1 MSRIARAFPFN
12 RASGAAVV
20 IACLA
25 LALGA
30 TLSLPNFWNY
40 RVHTFD
46 LGLYARTAFDWSRG
60 VHNTGEVQASI
71 PKSLTR
77 PALATHFDLWL
88 ILLAPAVRLAGAQ
101 ALIWA
106 QLLAPI
112 WGLWG
117 LFKVGS
123 RLSSNR
129 ALGPLLMLCT
139 ASSFGLYHAWTF
151 PYHSEVVGWSFLPW
165 WWYALL
171 QPGRKAVWRWVWL
184 ALLLIA
190 KEDMG
195 LHMAFVAGAV
205 ALLHPASDNPRLRRQ
220 AGVDALISLLYA
232 LCVLGW
238 WMPAFAG
245 EGDAVSNMD
254 YGPLAQWAAVITQA
268 RWENL
273 GEATVHL
280 GRSLFVHHGLRPYGF
295 AWKMEW
301 RCALLLSGAWLWW
314 RKPAIFLMIVPLVA
328 AKMWHDNPA
337 VWGTLKHYN
346 VGLAWWMPLGVVLAW
361 GHRAREIATDQ
372 KGWRR
377 VKSYLLPGCLVLAVG
392 GSAWA
397 THRTLHDS
405 RQWLNPGSVDVC
417 SEAHWQSTM
426 SPEAHAEWRTLVPT
440 DARVS
445 ASHHLVPYL
454 IRQPVLRGFPE
465 TSACDYVVV
474 YDFPQGDAP
483 YARSEVMREI
493 STLLTSG
500 EWEQL
505 ARSPGLSVLKRKGPR
520 P

>member
-1 MSRIARAFPFN
+1 MSWIPKSFPFH
-12 RASGAAVV
+12 RTSGAAVA

-30 TLSLPNFWNY
+30 ALSMPNWAYY

-60 VHNTGEVQASI
+60 VHNAGEVQASI

-117 LFKVGS
+117 LFKVGT
-123 RLSSNR
+123 RLSSHR
-129 ALGPLLMLCT
+129 SVGPLLMLCT
-139 ASSFGLYHAWTF
+139 ATSFGLYHAWTF

-171 QPGRKAVWRWVWL
+171 QPGRKAAWRWVWL

-245 EGDAVSNMD
+245 TGSVSNLD
-254 YGPLAQWAAVITQA
+254 HGPLAAVLRALAQSDGA
-268 RWENL
+268 QLRD
-273 GEATVHL
+273 ATEQL
-280 GRSLFVHHGLRPYGF
+280 GRALFAHHGPHDYGF
-295 AWKMEW
+295 HWKREW
-301 RCALLLSGAWLWW
+301 WQALMLSGAWLWW
-314 RKPAIFLMIVPLVA
+314 RRPAVFLMLVPLVA

-346 VGLAWWMPLGVVLAW
+346 VGLGWWMPLGVVLAW

-372 KGWRR
+372 EGWRR
-377 VKSYLLPGCLVLAVG
+377 VRRYALPGGLVLAVW

-397 THRTLHDS
+397 THRTLHHS
-405 RQWLNPGSVDVC
+405 RQWMDPGSVDLC
-417 SEAHWQSTM
+417 SEPHWQSTM
-426 SPEAHAEWRTLVPT
+426 SPQAHAEWRTLVPT

-454 IRQPVLRGFPE
+454 IRQPVLKGFPE
-465 TSACDYVVV
+465 TSACDHVVV

-500 EWEQL
+500 DWEQL
-505 ARSPGLSVLKRKGPR
+505 ARSPGLYVLRRKGPR